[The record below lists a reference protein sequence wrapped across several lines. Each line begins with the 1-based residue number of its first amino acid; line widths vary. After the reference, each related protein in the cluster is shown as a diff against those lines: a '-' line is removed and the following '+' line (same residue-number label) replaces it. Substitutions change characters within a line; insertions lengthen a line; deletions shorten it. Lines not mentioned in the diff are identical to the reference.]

1 MSTHEAGKPHAEQT
15 SGMDGS
21 VMIYRYPTI
30 EDAWARIK
38 ADKYW
43 TGGVWDK
50 ERVVVK
56 EIIGAPVDETIK
68 VQ

>member
-1 MSTHEAGKPHAEQT
+1 MA
-15 SGMDGS
+15 GS

-30 EDAWARIK
+30 EEAWARIK

-50 ERVVVK
+50 EKVDVR